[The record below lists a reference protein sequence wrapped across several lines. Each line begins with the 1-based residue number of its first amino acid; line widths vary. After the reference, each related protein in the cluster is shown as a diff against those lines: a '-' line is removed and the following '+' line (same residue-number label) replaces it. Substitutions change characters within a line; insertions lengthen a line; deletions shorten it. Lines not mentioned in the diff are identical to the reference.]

1 MRKTALRIGIICGWI
16 SLLAISLY
24 SPKASAMWPSQ
35 EKTLYVFAWSDILS
49 PEVISRFEQ
58 KTGIKVKFNYYSS
71 NEELLVKLKATKGE
85 GYDLII
91 PSDYVLPQLI
101 QDGLLQKIDKRKFP
115 FWPKINP
122 LLLGQF
128 FDPKNEYSIP
138 FEWEAFLLAYNTEY
152 FQNHPFER
160 SWKMLFDK
168 NFVSYKIAMTS
179 DPIEAI
185 LFSSFYLFGPTSSLT
200 PDQAKQVENLLLWQ
214 KKWVEVYASF
224 RGDYFLSTGS
234 CQVCIASSSYLWRT
248 SQIFPSINFVIPKEG
263 TFINIE
269 NLAIPKA
276 SKKQALVYELINHLF
291 EEESVRTHFSTFG
304 YFPSTLHTL
313 ANLELPPVFRKL
325 LFSSERDF
333 SNFYFTK
340 ELLPQQKVTDIW
352 VEVKSK
358 N

>member
-1 MRKTALRIGIICGWI
+1 MKKTFIRLGIVLIWIGI
-16 SLLAISLY
+16 LAVSLY
-24 SPKASAMWPSQ
+24 IPKACNIWPC
-35 EKTLYVFAWSDILS
+35 EENTIYVFAWSDILS

-91 PSDYVLPQLI
+91 PSDYALPQLI
-101 QDGLLQKIDKRKFP
+101 NDGLIQKIDKRHFS

-122 LLLGQF
+122 LLLNQF
-128 FDPKNEYSIP
+128 FDPNNEYSIP
-138 FEWEAFLLAYNTEY
+138 FEWEAYLLAYNTNY
-152 FQNHPFER
+152 FANHPLEK

-168 NFVSYKIAMTS
+168 KLLSYKVAMTS

-185 LFSSFYLFGPTSSLT
+185 LFAAFYLFGPTNSLT
-200 PDQAKQVENLLLWQ
+200 PEQAKEVQNLLLSQ
-214 KKWVEVYASF
+214 KKSVEVYASF

-234 CQVCIASSSYLWRT
+234 CQVAIASSSYLWRT
-248 SQIFPSINFVIPKEG
+248 SKIFPSIDFIVPKEG
-263 TFINIE
+263 TFVAIE

-276 SKKQALVYELINHLF
+276 SKKQTLVYKLINHLF
-291 EEESVRTHFSTFG
+291 EEESVRTHFANFG

-313 ANLELPPVFRKL
+313 SNLDLHPVFRKL
-325 LFSSERDF
+325 IFSSEKDF
-333 SNFYFTK
+333 SHFYFTK
-340 ELLPQQKVTDIW
+340 ELLPQQKITDIW